1 MPYTRVDMKNVS
13 LSQISKLPRMSG
25 GEVSNEKIKELTQN
39 QSELLIMQIK
49 RSNTTN
55 DLHFILEGKNN
66 QVSTIYHILV
76 KLIFG

>member
-1 MPYTRVDMKNVS
+1 MKNVS